1 MESNN
6 DIMNTPVLETPE
18 ASSSTST
25 IKSVL
30 TNPITYGV
38 LAVFLAV
45 YGPKITTKLP
55 KPVVKTLNNNFFRF
69 IIIALIA
76 YLGTKDLQLS
86 LILAIGFLLILSLA
100 MTQDVTENFESY
112 KNENFNNMINNYNT
126 YVTEGFES
134 NKDSKKMKDDKTDVE
149 VKREFRDN
157 INMTKDILE
166 MCKNKTVGKDKLT
179 DEQKD
184 RLKDFFEEECGK
196 LHKNKTYK
204 DDEHKETPKK
214 DSEVKKNE
222 KTTVGD
228 AVGNLI
234 NAMSTD
240 KKDKKEKFETMEEEN
255 VENYENYQESGL
267 ESYENYLNNTINSYK
282 FNYA

>member
-1 MESNN
+1 MDSD
-6 DIMNTPVLETPE
+6 DIMNTTPVLETPE
-18 ASSSTST
+18 ASSTTST
-25 IKSVL
+25 VKSIL
-30 TNPITYGV
+30 TNPITYGI

-55 KPVVKTLNNNFFRF
+55 SPVVKTLNNNFFRF

-112 KNENFNNMINNYNT
+112 KNENFNNMVNNYNT

-134 NKDSKKMKDDKTDVE
+134 NKESNKKKDSKNDVE

-157 INMTKDILE
+157 INSIRKTLKN
-166 MCKNKTVGKDKLT
+166 CKNTENMDHLSS
-179 DEQKD
+179 EQRL

-196 LHKNKTYK
+196 LNKEMAFSK
-204 DDEHKETPKK
+204 DEVRKETPKK
-214 DSEVKKNE
+214 DREVKKEE
-222 KTTVGD
+222 KATVGE

-234 NAMSTD
+234 NAMSS
-240 KKDKKEKFETMEEEN
+240 DKKEKFETMEEEN